1 MSVQMNT
8 MQQYFVGKIDDK
20 IKNCST
26 KPAGTTLNHTI
37 TKQGVSF
44 NITLSK
50 LANGKVS
57 VSFAKP
63 SVSDA
68 SKLSDKQVKSLAK
81 QVQTSSYF
89 KTQISQKIEELEGKD
104 IGRHKSVITKN
115 GMSVKVTV
123 ENTHTGSFVAV
134 SKAYKVGEN
143 LDATERK
150 SVASMVDTIARDSG
164 AFRSLN
170 GVEVNPFEDM
180 LVGLEED
187 EEVQA
192 PLLQIINADAGD
204 HIDGGDDHNIIP
216 AILRPLRFDMP
227 AANAPTAETVANDQ
241 TANQPLRTLAMAG
254 ITNLARTFNV
264 RNLADITDLDI
275 TFNRGLFAIR
285 RPGFNA
291 QVFVQPR
298 LMRQMYAL
306 LTQAQGQNT
315 TRGELAGDA
324 TIVRRRRSGN
334 VVTEQPTRAPL
345 AMRRAIAPAS
355 TSTASIANGLAFMY
369 SNLSN
374 CEAAQRTV
382 ADLRNFG
389 LVAQV
394 TDSLSSFTSTAA
406 SILRL
411 ANLHSFGQTVQ
422 RALAG
427 SPKDVK
433 ED

>member
-20 IKNCST
+20 INNCST

-44 NITLSK
+44 NITLNK
-50 LANGKVS
+50 LASGKVS

-68 SKLSDKQVKSLAK
+68 SKLSNEQVKSLAK

-104 IGRHKSVITKN
+104 IGRHESVITKN

-123 ENTHTGSFVAV
+123 ENTHAGSFVAV

-150 SVASMVDTIARDSG
+150 SVASMVDAIARDNG
-164 AFRSLN
+164 AFRSLSE
-170 GVEVNPFEDM
+170 VEVNPFEDM
-180 LVGLEED
+180 LVGFEED

-204 HIDGGDDHNIIP
+204 HDDGDDHNIIP

-241 TANQPLRTLAMAG
+241 TANQPLRTLAMTG

-264 RNLADITDLDI
+264 RNLADIANLDI

-306 LTQAQGQNT
+306 LTKSQNT
-315 TRGELAGDA
+315 ARKELEGDS
-324 TIVRRRRSGN
+324 TIVRRRRAGN
-334 VVTEQPTRAPL
+334 VVTEQPTGAPL
-345 AMRRAIAPAS
+345 TTRRAIAPAS
-355 TSTASIANGLAFMY
+355 ASSTASIVDGLAFMY

-374 CEAAQRTV
+374 CERAQQRI

-389 LVAQV
+389 LVNLV
-394 TDSLSSFTSTAA
+394 TGSLSSFTSTAA
-406 SILRL
+406 STARL

-427 SPKDVK
+427 SPEDLK